1 MKGVL
6 GLSPSELKNFCD
18 TGLITPSRMR
28 AVDRNA
34 ADLGVQP
41 MQLME
46 SAGRSLAEAVLE
58 FQPERV
64 LILCGKGNNGGDGM
78 AAARHLQQ
86 CSRTDLLYPAEGM
99 STPDAMSQ
107 LRSLR
112 HCAVF
117 LHPFRCTEDVM
128 RHARLFAE
136 ADVIVDAMLGIGVAG
151 LPREPLL
158 SCVNLANA
166 SMARV
171 VTADLP
177 TPGINA
183 DIVCAFHRPKVEG
196 SRVIDIGIPLAA
208 ECHIG
213 PGDLRELVRKDDA
226 AHKGAGGRVL
236 VIGGG
241 PYQGA
246 PYLAALA
253 ALRSGADLVRVAS
266 PVYLP
271 HPDLIVEPLA
281 GTRIGG
287 EHLDRLCDLAGQAD
301 VVLIGNGLGAESHAV
316 VEELVPVCRR
326 AVLDADALRTPLPA
340 AAETIYTPHAGEFLR
355 MFGVSLPGDVAAR
368 GRLIRDHAGDA
379 MLLVKGR
386 VDIISDGDRVRF
398 NTAGCSS
405 MTVGGT
411 GDVLAGVASA
421 LFCRNPAFEAACA
434 AAYVNGKA
442 GMRVDGQKGDGM
454 LASDLLDSIPG
465 ELIRED
471 K

>member
-1 MKGVL
+1 MIGDL
-6 GLSPSELKNFCD
+6 GLLPSELKDFCD
-18 TGLITPSRMR
+18 TGLITPARMR

-34 ADLGVQP
+34 AALGVRP
-41 MQLME
+41 IQLME

-78 AAARHLQQ
+78 AAARYLQR

-107 LRSLR
+107 LRALR
-112 HCAVF
+112 HCAVS
-117 LHPFRCTEDVM
+117 LHPFRCMEDVV
-128 RHARLFAE
+128 RYARIFAE

-158 SCVNLANA
+158 SCVNLAGA
-166 SMARV
+166 STARIV
-171 VTADLP
+171 SADVP
-177 TPGINA
+177 TPGINP
-183 DIVCAFHRPKVEG
+183 DVICAFHRPKMKG

-208 ECHIG
+208 ECHVG
-213 PGDLRELVRKDDA
+213 PGDLRELVRKDAA

-236 VIGGG
+236 VVGGG

-281 GTRIGG
+281 GTRITG

-316 VEELVPVCRR
+316 VEGLVPVCRR
-326 AVLDADALRTPLPA
+326 AVLDADALRTPLPTA
-340 AAETIYTPHAGEFLR
+340 DETIYTPHAGEFRR
-355 MFGVSLPGDVAAR
+355 MFGVSLPGGAAAR
-368 GRLIRDHAGDA
+368 GRLVREHAADA
-379 MLLVKGR
+379 TLLVKGR

-398 NTAGCSS
+398 NTTGRPS

-411 GDVLAGVASA
+411 GDVLAGVVAA

-434 AAYVNGKA
+434 AAYVNGKV
-442 GMRVDGQKGDGM
+442 GMRVDEQKGDGM
-454 LASDLLDSIPG
+454 LASDLLDGIPD
-465 ELIRED
+465 ELIRGDE
-471 K
+471 